1 MAFSI
6 DFYKNVSINT
16 EINIMCVF
24 LQNYLKVKFLK
35 SNISTV
41 NKKLKLLK
49 LGIDMLRENRDFEIL
64 VCNKYQPKLLD
75 TAVY

>member
-41 NKKLKLLK
+41 NKKFKLSI
-49 LGIDMLRENRDFEIL
+49 LGIDMFGENREI
-64 VCNKYQPKLLD
+64 VGKKYRPKLLN
-75 TAVY
+75 TTVY